1 MHGFKDAEDY
11 WHQSS
16 SLYFLKSISC
26 STLMVNSQDDP
37 FIPPDSIPFSTIHHQ
52 DQLDLLTPRYG
63 GHVGFGNWRLN
74 DMLWHEDRVM
84 AFLQQQG
91 L

>member
-1 MHGFKDAEDY
+1 
-11 WHQSS
+11 
-16 SLYFLKSISC
+16 
-26 STLMVNSQDDP
+26 MVNSQDDP
-37 FIPPDSIPFSTIHHQ
+37 FIPPDSIPFSTIRHQ